1 MSKAKMPPIPPAGR
15 SPQGG
20 PAHQAGAGEETD
32 PKSNAAARDVDP
44 EQQGQTANIRQNT
57 NNQGR
62 QQDR

>member
-15 SPQGG
+15 APHGDSTQHEATDSKR
-20 PAHQAGAGEETD
+20 PAAE
-32 PKSNAAARDVDP
+32 RDVNV
-44 EQQGQTANIRQNT
+44 EQQGQTANTLQNT

>member
-20 PAHQAGAGEETD
+20 PTQEAGAGEKTD
-32 PKSNAAARDVDP
+32 PKSNAAERDVNV